1 MVTNLRIRNA
11 TPQDANQAVILLHC
25 AMGSLG
31 EFIFGNGV
39 TSKALSVLSKLFI
52 AENNRFNYRHV
63 YLAEAEDRIAGFL
76 LAFRSRILHRLDLLT
91 GLRLMGILP
100 AAELLQLVER
110 MSRRVPEKKSGRGE
124 YFISD
129 LAVVPEFRRRNI
141 GTQLLAFAEKQAE
154 KMGLRR
160 VSLIVT
166 HGNQAAKRL
175 YLRKGYKIVHFFNST
190 RPRQFPWEAGYYRM
204 VKDLSL

>member
-11 TPQDANQAVILLHC
+11 TPQDVNQAVILLHC

-63 YLAEAEDRIAGFL
+63 YLAEGEHRIAGLL
-76 LAFRSRILHRLDLLT
+76 LAFRSQILHRLDLLT

-100 AAELLQLVER
+100 FAELLQLVGR
-110 MSRRVPEKKSGRGE
+110 VSRQVPVRESGKGE
-124 YFISD
+124 FYISD
-129 LAVVPEFRRRNI
+129 LAVAPEFRRRNI

-160 VSLIVT
+160 CSLIVT

-175 YLRKGYKIVHFFNST
+175 YLRNGYKIVHYFNST